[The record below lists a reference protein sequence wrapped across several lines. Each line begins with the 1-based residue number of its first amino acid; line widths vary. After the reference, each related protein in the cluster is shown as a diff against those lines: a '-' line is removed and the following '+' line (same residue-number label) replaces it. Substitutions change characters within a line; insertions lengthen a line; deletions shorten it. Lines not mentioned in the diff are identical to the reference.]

1 MKNTIKKILS
11 EETTSDLKND
21 IESFLLDNFPLIV
34 TLSFSSPYVVGL
46 GSSFD
51 EETGKMKTIYRTSIY
66 ITLDPRKILEGS
78 EGFDPMNKFIRYD
91 YDPKSYIREIRKALK
106 NYFGIDVFDYGS
118 KWEVRGYTLEIE
130 AI

>member
-1 MKNTIKKILS
+1 MKNTIKKILT

-51 EETGKMKTIYRTSIY
+51 EETGKMVTIYRTSIY

-78 EGFDPMNKFIRYD
+78 EGFDPLDKFIRFE
-91 YDPKSYIREIRKALK
+91 YDPKLYMNNIKKSLK
-106 NYFGIDVFDYGS
+106 KYFNIDVFEYGS
-118 KWEVRGYTLEIE
+118 KWEVRGYVLGLDTI
-130 AI
+130 